1 MVAVRDNQAFLAS
14 IHEHGMAT
22 ATTGSVNIRL
32 PSARQRCISR
42 AATRT
47 GRVVTVSSNINA
59 NIQPQ
64 QQQQA
69 RATQHQ
75 QAKQQYQQQ
84 YPQYPHKHQQQQHPL
99 HHNNNNTNT
108 SRQYDVYDCVTETPT
123 TTRTSTNKSTTFP
136 AEHMEVQYTEA
147 AATST
152 EVVNHRNS
160 PSTDALRSS
169 SHHRRDDLDHW
180 SVTSGS
186 TQVQFHFSQ
195 LDVSR
200 LQKTA
205 DEPLTFIPIPVAI
218 R

>member
-1 MVAVRDNQAFLAS
+1 VL
-14 IHEHGMAT
+14 IH
-22 ATTGSVNIRL
+22 
-32 PSARQRCISR
+32 
-42 AATRT
+42 
-47 GRVVTVSSNINA
+47 A

-64 QQQQA
+64 QQQQQEQRSINKKA
-69 RATQHQ
+69 AVSTTISTISPQTPTTTASTAT
-75 QAKQQYQQQ
+75 
-84 YPQYPHKHQQQQHPL
+84 QQQQHQ
-99 HHNNNNTNT
+99 H
-108 SRQYDVYDCVTETPT
+108 QQDEYDVYDCVTETPT